1 MWDARSLGTF
11 LARTPALAIGGRLPE
26 TRAPA
31 LPRLRDDVETV
42 NSPLGK
48 YGQLVA
54 AIIATL
60 IILSWIVAELAHG
73 MDIMARQPAGLKEA
87 ALIALGAVFGAAAT
101 VNGVKSDIAGAHS
114 RLDRM
119 GAPSASTAY
128 DDVHSD
134 RGGDHG

>member
-1 MWDARSLGTF
+1 MRS
-11 LARTPALAIGGRLPE
+11 
-26 TRAPA
+26 
-31 LPRLRDDVETV
+31 V

-60 IILSWIVAELAHG
+60 IIVAWVVAEMLYG
-73 MDIMARQPAGLKEA
+73 LDILARQPAGLKES

-114 RLDRM
+114 RLDRL
-119 GAPSASTAY
+119 GAPSASAVY
-128 DDVHSD
+128 DDVHNAPRQGGRAIDEDPAAYAAD
-134 RGGDHG
+134 RDG

>member
-1 MWDARSLGTF
+1 MLPAR
-11 LARTPALAIGGRLPE
+11 
-26 TRAPA
+26 
-31 LPRLRDDVETV
+31 TV

-54 AIIATL
+54 AIIATT
-60 IILSWIVAELAHG
+60 IILAWIVAEMLHG
-73 MDIMARQPAGLKEA
+73 MDFMSRQPAGLKEA

-119 GAPSASTAY
+119 GAPSASSAY
-128 DDVHSD
+128 DDIHTE
-134 RGGDHG
+134 RGNGG